1 MQMEANAYILKES
14 NAFTLETK
22 ISDVKKFFNETT
34 YSHYP
39 VIKNKQLI
47 GLISETDI
55 QGIEASDE
63 KLSTYNNLLLHFY
76 GFEDHN
82 LLELVH
88 IFATNE
94 ANLIPIVTSNQEY
107 LGYYDLIDIL
117 TIYSDSPF
125 LNDEG
130 IILQLEKEVHH
141 YAISEICQI
150 VESNKGKVL
159 GVYLADTN
167 ETTVEITLK
176 FTSPDVN
183 ETIQTFRR
191 YDYKILT
198 KHKEDF
204 YFEDLEER
212 SNYLRK
218 YLNI

>member
-1 MQMEANAYILKES
+1 MEANTYILKES
-14 NAFTLETK
+14 SAFTLETK
-22 ISDVKKFFNETT
+22 ITDVKKFFNETT
-34 YSHYP
+34 YSHFP
-39 VIKNKQLI
+39 VIQNKQLI

-55 QGIEASDE
+55 QGIDSSDE
-63 KLSTYNNLLLHFY
+63 EIRKYRSLLLHFY

-94 ANLIPIVTSNQEY
+94 ANLIPIVTTNHEY

-117 TIYSDSPF
+117 NIYSDSPF

-130 IILQLEKEVHH
+130 TILQLEKDLNH
-141 YAISEICQI
+141 YSFSEICQI
-150 VESNKGKVL
+150 IESNKGKVL
-159 GVYLADTN
+159 GVYISDTN
-167 ETTVEITLK
+167 ETSVKITLK
-176 FTSPDVN
+176 FSSPEVN
-183 ETIQTFRR
+183 DTIQTFRR
-191 YDYKILT
+191 YEYNVLT

-204 YFEDLEER
+204 YFEDLEDR

>member
-1 MQMEANAYILKES
+1 MEANTYISKES
-14 NAFTLETK
+14 RAFTLETK

-34 YSHYP
+34 FSHFP
-39 VIKNKQLI
+39 VVQNKQLI
-47 GLISETDI
+47 GLISEADI
-55 QGIEASDE
+55 QVIDSGDE
-63 KLSTYNNLLLHFY
+63 DIGMYRNLLLHFF

-94 ANLIPIVTSNQEY
+94 ANLIPIITTNHEY

-117 TIYSDSPF
+117 KIYSNSPF

-130 IILQLEKEVHH
+130 TILQLEKDLNH
-141 YAISEICQI
+141 YALSEICQI
-150 VESNKGKVL
+150 IESNKGKVL
-159 GVYLADTN
+159 GVYIADSN
-167 ETTVEITLK
+167 ETSVKITLK
-176 FTSPDVN
+176 FSSPDVN

-191 YDYKILT
+191 YDYNVLT

-204 YFEDLEER
+204 YLEDLEDR